1 MNKKSLFRKIAYI
14 VAIVLLLLPLFALGK
29 PGTGLIGQLRT
40 KHRIGQANLGKLD
53 PTSESMRLATL
64 GMKGVAATIL
74 WGRADYYKEEKYFDR
89 FSATLNQIS
98 LLQPHFVS
106 VWQFQAHN
114 LGYNVSPEFEDYR
127 QRYEWVKKGID
138 YMVRGTKF
146 NDRKPILQYDLGQ
159 QYFGHKM
166 GKADEKV
173 QYRNLYRNDDE
184 FHSYLKDQG
193 LVGID
198 TTARG
203 FDQKPDNWL
212 TGKLWLNQATD
223 LYQSGALIKKV
234 PHLLFSYSPAWRMY
248 YAEAI
253 ESEGVLDAS
262 ASLAWKLGGEE
273 WAQFGSRSLYQFG
286 QGRDVTLLGIKE
298 INNELTER
306 KTQFDEISKEARP
319 AAIADLRK
327 DIDPEDLKVFDLP
340 ESERTQ
346 ENYALYTSVMN
357 RLTPTFQQ
365 IAAKLPPEQQ
375 AKLVKIATEMSTSE
389 EFLKQVKSYRSQVN
403 YDYWE
408 LRANLEQKDEAIK
421 ARRLVY
427 EADKLIDEADV
438 KGAVDLYD
446 EAWVY
451 WDWIFNRYPSM
462 MTEEMGDD
470 VQRALA
476 RYSKLVDEEVSES
489 FPLNRF
495 LEIRRFHNSDA
506 FSSEATRLIEEI
518 QRKVGELPDT
528 PPVYVPS
535 QGKEQPTSNAS
546 DVPAAVAP
554 TPEAPAAEAPVAAEE
569 PVVATSVPSEG
580 DMEQAKSS
588 PEASPSQA
596 SETEEKVQEAVA
608 RPPTLENP
616 DSQN

>member
-1 MNKKSLFRKIAYI
+1 MNKNSLFRKIAYI

-29 PGTGLIGQLRT
+29 PETGLIGQLRT

-53 PTSESMRLATL
+53 PASESMRLATL

-114 LGYNVSPEFEDYR
+114 MGYNVSPEFEDYH

-159 QYFGHKM
+159 QYFGHKL
-166 GKADEKV
+166 GKADEKI
-173 QYRNLYRNDDE
+173 QYRNLFRNDDE
-184 FHSYLKDQG
+184 FHGYLKDQG

-198 TTARG
+198 TSARG

-273 WAQFGSRSLYQFG
+273 WAQFGSRSLYQFA
-286 QGRDVTLLGIKE
+286 QGRDVTLLGVTEIK
-298 INNELTER
+298 NELADR
-306 KTQFDEISKEARP
+306 KTKFEEFSSEARP
-319 AAIADLRK
+319 AAVAELRSEIAED
-327 DIDPEDLKVFDLP
+327 DLKVFDLP

-357 RLTPTFQQ
+357 RLTPTVQQ
-365 IAAKLPPEQQ
+365 IAAKLPSDQQ
-375 AKLVKIATEMSTSE
+375 AKLVKIATEMSVSE
-389 EFLKQVKSYRSQVN
+389 EFLKQVNSYRSQVN
-403 YDYWE
+403 YEYWQ
-408 LRANLEQKDEAIK
+408 LRANLEQRDEAIK
-421 ARRLVY
+421 ARRLIY
-427 EADKLIDEADV
+427 DADKLIDEADV
-438 KGAVDLYD
+438 KGAVDLYN

-470 VQRALA
+470 VQKALV
-476 RYSKLVDEEVSES
+476 RYSKLVDEELSES

-518 QRKVGELPDT
+518 QQKVGELPDS
-528 PPVYVPS
+528 PPVYDPAKAKQQSTPVVP
-535 QGKEQPTSNAS
+535 
-546 DVPAAVAP
+546 DAVS
-554 TPEAPAAEAPVAAEE
+554 APVSPVKEATDSQMDAAKPESPE
-569 PVVATSVPSEG
+569 PKPQEATSTE
-580 DMEQAKSS
+580 SS
-588 PEASPSQA
+588 TDAA
-596 SETEEKVQEAVA
+596 A

>member
-1 MNKKSLFRKIAYI
+1 MNKNSLFRKIAYI
-14 VAIVLLLLPLFALGK
+14 VAIVVLLLPLFALGK
-29 PGTGLIGQLRT
+29 PGTGLISQMRT
-40 KHRIGQANLGKLD
+40 KYRIGQANLGKLD

-114 LGYNVSPEFEDYR
+114 MGFNVSPEFEDYR

-159 QYFGHKM
+159 QYFGHKL
-166 GKADEKV
+166 GKADEKI
-173 QYRNLYRNDDE
+173 QYRELYRNDDD
-184 FHSYLKDQG
+184 FHNYLKDQG
-193 LVGID
+193 LIGID
-198 TTARG
+198 TSARG

-223 LYQSGALIKKV
+223 LYQSGASIKKV

-262 ASLAWKLGGEE
+262 AALAWKLGGEE
-273 WAQFGSRSLYQFG
+273 WAQFGSKSLYQFS
-286 QGRDVTLLGIKE
+286 QSRDITLLSVADVQ
-298 INNELTER
+298 NELDDRES
-306 KTQFDEISKEARP
+306 QFEEISKDARP
-319 AAIADLRK
+319 AAVADLRK
-327 DIDPEDLKVFDLP
+327 DIAEEDLKIFDLP

-346 ENYALYTSVMN
+346 ENYALYVSVQN

-365 IAAKLPPEQQ
+365 IAAKMPSEQQ
-375 AKLVKIATEMSTSE
+375 AKLVKIATDMSTAE
-389 EFLKQVKSYRSQVN
+389 ELLKQIKSYRSQVN
-403 YDYWE
+403 YEYWE
-408 LRANLEQKDEAIK
+408 LRANLEQKDEAVK

-427 EADKLIDEADV
+427 EADKLIDIADV
-438 KGAVDLYD
+438 KSAVDLYD

-462 MTEEMGDD
+462 MIEEMGDD
-470 VQRALA
+470 VYRALS
-476 RYSKLVDEEVSES
+476 RYAKLVDEEISES

-495 LEIRRFHNSDA
+495 LEIRRFNDSDA
-506 FSSEATRLIEEI
+506 FSGEASKMIDDL

-528 PPVYVPS
+528 PPVYDRDQPK
-535 QGKEQPTSNAS
+535 GQPT
-546 DVPAAVAP
+546 P
-554 TPEAPAAEAPVAAEE
+554 
-569 PVVATSVPSEG
+569 
-580 DMEQAKSS
+580 K
-588 PEASPSQA
+588 A
-596 SETEEKVQEAVA
+596 SETNPPTTVTPEPAVGPDQEPTTTPVVNPTELEMQVPVA
-608 RPPTLENP
+608 PENSVDTPVRPPTLENP